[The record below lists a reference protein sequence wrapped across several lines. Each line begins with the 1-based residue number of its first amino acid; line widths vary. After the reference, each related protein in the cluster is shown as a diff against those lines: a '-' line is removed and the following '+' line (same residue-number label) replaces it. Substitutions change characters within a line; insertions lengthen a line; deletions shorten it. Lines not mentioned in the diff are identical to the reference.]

1 MDPQQQNALRNQE
14 PGPEY
19 RRLILLAFVL
29 LLLRLPFLHH
39 PTPVHPDETAFI
51 SGIGFPSDYP
61 VHPPGYPLWV
71 ALGTLLHR
79 AGLSPYGAFQAWSL
93 AASVAAPVLF
103 YVGLR
108 WLVGSGTAW
117 WLSLAFG
124 VNPLLWFQ
132 SVTALSYPAAP
143 AVGLLV
149 VGLCYRALQQEN
161 RFHLFGAV
169 ATLCVGLLLRGDMII
184 YLGPLCAYTIWRR
197 PRHDRLGAMT
207 LLILG
212 CLAYAALTAF
222 LYSRGEAATA
232 GPRFAHSRDV
242 ILGTSVFRLGLVD
255 GLLRNGVKVTVNLVW
270 DLGLAALLLPAACWI
285 VWRKRHRWPTAATLL
300 LLWLLPGGLF
310 LLCMHVEHGWFLLLL
325 PAAYVILGLALE
337 ARFSP
342 KVAARAAA
350 LMVAL
355 SAAQFLLYP
364 WSAQS
369 TGFKRRLDAKI
380 AFQSAAGL
388 RHIDQRSKIHEQGDY
403 WQTGAHQTGPAP
415 STSQP

>member
-1 MDPQQQNALRNQE
+1 MDPHQQNAPHKQE

-19 RRLILLAFVL
+19 RRIVLLAFVL
-29 LLLRLPFLHH
+29 LLSRLPFLHH
-39 PTPVHPDETAFI
+39 PTPVHPDEAAFI

-79 AGLSPYGAFQAWSL
+79 AGMSPYGAFQTWSL
-93 AASVAAPVLF
+93 AASVVAPVLF

-117 WLSLAFG
+117 WLALAFG
-124 VNPLLWFQ
+124 VNPLLWYQ
-132 SVTALSYPAAP
+132 SATALTYAP
-143 AVGLLV
+143 ATAVGILI
-149 VGLCYRALQQEN
+149 VGLCYKALQSEH
-161 RFHLFGAV
+161 RPYLLWAV
-169 ATLCVGLLLRGDMII
+169 ATLSVGLLLRGDMII

-197 PRHDRLGAMT
+197 PRRGRLGAMI

-222 LYSRGEAATA
+222 LYSRGEGTAA
-232 GPRFAHSRDV
+232 GSRFAHSREV
-242 ILGTSVFRLGLVD
+242 IMSTSLFRLGLVD
-255 GLLRNGVKVTVNLVW
+255 GLLRNGVKVVVNLVW

-285 VWRKRHRWPTAATLL
+285 VWRRRQQWPTATTLL

-310 LLCMHVEHGWFLLLL
+310 LLCMHAVQGYFLLLL
-325 PAAYVILGLALE
+325 PAAYLILGLALE

-342 KVAARAAA
+342 KVAARAAV

-355 SAAQFLLYP
+355 SAAQFLFYP

-388 RHIDQRSKIHEQGDY
+388 RHIDQRSMIHEQGDY
-403 WQTGAHQTGPAP
+403 WRTGAHQTGQAP